1 MMSVNFS
8 RKKQSSELIQIGGVT
23 PFTTIDYPGE
33 LAAVLFLQGCPWRC
47 DYCHNKDLIDR
58 QPTKSIAWESV
69 LDFLGE
75 RKNLLDAVVF
85 SGGEPTLQTGLLEAI
100 QQVKLLG
107 FKIGLH
113 TAGVYPNRLKKIL
126 PWIDWVGLDIKAP
139 APRYSAITGVSNS
152 AERAWQSARLLA
164 DSDVD
169 YEIRTTLHPK
179 LISRSDLYQLVDEL
193 KQISVRHYSVQ
204 QCNTR
209 YCSDD
214 NVGEQDFISLD
225 QDDLDR
231 IGKSFSSFEYRA
243 LA

>member
-1 MMSVNFS
+1 MSVNFS

-47 DYCHNKDLIDR
+47 DYCHNKGLIDR
-58 QPTKSIAWESV
+58 QQPTGIGWESV
-69 LDFLGE
+69 LDFLRE

-85 SGGEPTLQTGLLEAI
+85 SGGEPTLQAGLPEAI
-100 QQVKLLG
+100 QQVKHLG

-113 TAGVYPNRLKKIL
+113 TAGVYPLRLEKLL
-126 PWIDWVGLDIKAP
+126 PWLDWVGLDIKAP
-139 APRYSAITGVSNS
+139 ASRYPAITRVSHS
-152 AERAWQSARLLA
+152 ADRAWQSARLLA

-193 KQISVRHYSVQ
+193 KQINVRHYSVQ

-214 NVGEQDFISLD
+214 NIDEQDFISLD
-225 QDDLDR
+225 QNDLER
-231 IGKSFSSFEYRA
+231 IGNNFSSFEYRA
-243 LA
+243 SA

>member
-1 MMSVNFS
+1 MSVNFS

-47 DYCHNKDLIDR
+47 DYCHNKGFIDR
-58 QPTKSIAWESV
+58 KQVAAVSWESV

-75 RKNLLDAVVF
+75 RKTLLDAVVF
-85 SGGEPTLQTGLLEAI
+85 SGGEPTLQTGLPEAI
-100 QQVKLLG
+100 QQVKHLG

-113 TAGVYPNRLKKIL
+113 SAGVYPARLQKLL
-126 PWIDWVGLDIKAP
+126 PWLDWVGLDIKAP
-139 APRYSAITGVSNS
+139 ASRYSAITGVSNS
-152 AERAWQSARLLA
+152 AERAWDSARLLV

-193 KQISVRHYSVQ
+193 KQINVRHYRVQ
-204 QCNTR
+204 KCNTR

-214 NVGEQDFISLD
+214 NITEQDFNNLELSD
-225 QDDLDR
+225 QDR
-231 IGKSFSSFEYRA
+231 IGNIFPSFEYR
-243 LA
+243 